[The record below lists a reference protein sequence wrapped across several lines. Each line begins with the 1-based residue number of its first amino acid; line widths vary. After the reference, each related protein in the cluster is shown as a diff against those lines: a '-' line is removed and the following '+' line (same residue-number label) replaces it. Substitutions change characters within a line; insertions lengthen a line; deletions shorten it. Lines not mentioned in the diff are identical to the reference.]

1 MENEIVRRFV
11 RGEVLNEK
19 VRIGD
24 FVGDLEGWIRN
35 SYENY
40 HFKLNL
46 KKLN

>member
-24 FVGDLEGWIRN
+24 FFWGGGMDER
-35 SYENY
+35 
-40 HFKLNL
+40 
-46 KKLN
+46 